1 MEVIFMVLRPHK
13 AKISLFFKKPLQG
26 GLTRLEHRI
35 YSIST
40 VGKKICFFFFKI
52 RFLERN
58 RVNFYA
64 ILVLN

>member
-40 VGKKICFFFFKI
+40 VEKKSAFS
-52 RFLERN
+52 FLK
-58 RVNFYA
+58 
-64 ILVLN
+64 